1 MFKGVLYYQEVCMLE
16 FLPLENNLNILKRYL
31 PYEKSGFC
39 ELSLGVKH
47 AWRKVICTKYAVVDN
62 TLILKESSPVYKN
75 TFYYP
80 LGENVNNAL
89 LEIENYC
96 IQKGLPLLY
105 CCLDQEQLS
114 FLKNRYPNVQSYYD
128 RDWSDY
134 IYLAE
139 SFKTYSGKKLSGQRN
154 HVNKFK
160 KTYPTGKFKL
170 ATEKDIPRL
179 IEFTEKLNAQTQFS
193 SWTAKVEAQSIVDF
207 LQNAFKLDQLIGY
220 VEVDD
225 DIVAFS
231 MGERV
236 NDYLIVHVEKA
247 LKEYQGAYPFVA
259 SEFAKAF
266 ATDGVKYI
274 NREEDCGDLG
284 LRTSKT
290 QYHPLLIKEKFYL
303 KAFSPID
310 YINPDICL
318 TAGDLTITAI
328 KEQDKQDY
336 YNLYVDEKLNE
347 LWGYDY
353 KSDLNG
359 KKPTPEYFYD
369 FQNSLKEKREEFSFA
384 VRLNG
389 KMIGEIPLYN
399 FDFFG
404 GGEIGYR
411 FFSEYQGKGYATISA
426 NAVKEYFFTVLNG
439 KKLKTRCYKQ
449 NAKSHALIERLGFK
463 LSRQDQTHFYFE
475 MQIE

>member
-1 MFKGVLYYQEVCMLE
+1 M
-16 FLPLENNLNILKRYL
+16 
-31 PYEKSGFC
+31 
-39 ELSLGVKH
+39 
-47 AWRKVICTKYAVVDN
+47 
-62 TLILKESSPVYKN
+62 
-75 TFYYP
+75 
-80 LGENVNNAL
+80 
-89 LEIENYC
+89 
-96 IQKGLPLLY
+96 
-105 CCLDQEQLS
+105 
-114 FLKNRYPNVQSYYD
+114 
-128 RDWSDY
+128 
-134 IYLAE
+134 
-139 SFKTYSGKKLSGQRN
+139 
-154 HVNKFK
+154 
-160 KTYPTGKFKL
+160 
-170 ATEKDIPRL
+170 
-179 IEFTEKLNAQTQFS
+179 
-193 SWTAKVEAQSIVDF
+193 
-207 LQNAFKLDQLIGY
+207 
-220 VEVDD
+220 
-225 DIVAFS
+225 
-231 MGERV
+231 
-236 NDYLIVHVEKA
+236 
-247 LKEYQGAYPFVA
+247 
-259 SEFAKAF
+259 
-266 ATDGVKYI
+266 KYI